1 MICQLIVHLLV
12 IVQNNKIKK
21 QNKNIYS
28 SLFICQKRENVSF
41 VKLILLYFDILHS
54 VHYNSFSTLLLWNPE
69 QQVAPITVFG
79 AQLCLQ
85 LMYYI
90 EEFSAVVL
98 LAENIK
104 QLFFT
109 IGCSLTMDHWGL
121 KHVAAGML

>member
-54 VHYNSFSTLLLWNPE
+54 VHYNSFSTLLL
-69 QQVAPITVFG
+69 
-79 AQLCLQ
+79 
-85 LMYYI
+85 
-90 EEFSAVVL
+90 
-98 LAENIK
+98 
-104 QLFFT
+104 
-109 IGCSLTMDHWGL
+109 
-121 KHVAAGML
+121 